1 MFSLERRINAELVC
15 TNLQKYITNINYNT
29 QDHVSILIKLQHNKQ
44 TLNVNLECF
53 SYPFKSPIIIV
64 NNIKYNELLQI
75 RNESLR
81 LINFMFSHPQL
92 TSISKQYNWTPCY
105 DLNKI
110 VNEIKYVINIK
121 QKISWYI
128 YAKVIKRTY
137 LNMDIPI
144 EEFL

>member
-29 QDHVSILIKLQHNKQ
+29 QDHVRISIKLQHNKQ
-44 TLNVNLECF
+44 TLNVNLECI
-53 SYPFKSPIIIV
+53 SYPFKSPIITV
-64 NNIKYNELLQI
+64 NNVEYNELLQI

-92 TSISKQYNWTPCY
+92 ASISKQYNWSPCY

-110 VNEIKYVINIK
+110 INEIKYIINIK

-144 EEFL
+144 EEFF